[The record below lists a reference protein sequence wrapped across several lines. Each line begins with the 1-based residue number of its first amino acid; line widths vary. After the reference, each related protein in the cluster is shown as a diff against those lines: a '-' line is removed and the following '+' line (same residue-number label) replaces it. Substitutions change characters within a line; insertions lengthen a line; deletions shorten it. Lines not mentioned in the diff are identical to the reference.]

1 MKPEY
6 ILLICA
12 GGTFLILLLTY
23 LIVAAQRAK
32 ADKRNKTLLSYFFN
46 DENLRKMEYDV
57 AFYEKNVFWFNFTR
71 ENERQVTIDDLLIQN
86 AGDMSRLTEEAVF
99 TQLED
104 EGVEEVKGT
113 YRP

>member
-1 MKPEY
+1 METEY

-12 GGTFLILLLTY
+12 GGVFLILLLAY
-23 LIVAAQRAK
+23 IIAAAQRTK
-32 ADKRNKTLLSYFFN
+32 ADKRNRTLLSYYFN

-57 AFYEKNVFWFNFTR
+57 AFYEKNVFWINFTR
-71 ENERQVTIDDLLIQN
+71 ENERQVTIDDLLIET
-86 AGDMSRLTEEAVF
+86 GDLSRLNEEAVF

-113 YRP
+113 YKP